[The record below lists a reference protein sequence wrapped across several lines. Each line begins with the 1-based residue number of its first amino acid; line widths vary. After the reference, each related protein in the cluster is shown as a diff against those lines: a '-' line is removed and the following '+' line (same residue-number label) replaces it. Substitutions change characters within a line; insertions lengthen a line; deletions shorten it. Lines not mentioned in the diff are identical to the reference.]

1 MNSLKLTKFKVLK
14 MFPEF
19 HSEKEKHD
27 LLDIYTVSCRT
38 INEHQFKFD
47 SPEIIDLFIDR
58 IIAMG
63 GCRGSYDIKVF
74 RTMLD
79 DSNLSN
85 EQESRINT
93 YIHSFK

>member
-1 MNSLKLTKFKVLK
+1 MNNLKLTKFKVLQ

-38 INEHQFKFD
+38 ISEYQFGFD
-47 SPEIIDLFIDR
+47 SPETIDLFIDK

-63 GCRGSYDIKVF
+63 GCRGGYDIKVF

-79 DSNLSN
+79 DSNLSK
-85 EQESRINT
+85 EQESKILK
-93 YIHSFK
+93 YIRSFK